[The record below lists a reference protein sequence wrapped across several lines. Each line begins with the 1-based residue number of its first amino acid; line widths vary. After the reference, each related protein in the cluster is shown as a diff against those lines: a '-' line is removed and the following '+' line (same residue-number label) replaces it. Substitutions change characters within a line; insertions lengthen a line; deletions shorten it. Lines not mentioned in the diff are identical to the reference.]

1 MTRADNR
8 PDPIEDMLAAL
19 REDDPTYTDAE
30 LDAGF
35 SALLTDLEQL
45 TPEHAR
51 EVDGLA
57 TEAELGSD
65 AYALGLEYLER
76 GELERATRWLRIAA
90 SHGVSAG
97 QQQLDDARE
106 LHRTV
111 DPLSAKPVRPRLRS
125 GERLAE
131 LLDCSSWLDTPDLS
145 AVSGLPAAASRLAE
159 ALDAELR
166 LAKARQ
172 EAERILADARRAAA
186 QIAADAQRA
195 ARPDTEV
202 TAPGRSRTSRV
213 WSWSADLDYVPVA
226 RLAPLRCRDV
236 DILLVTGTPDTV
248 ALAEVKCS
256 SNARWLRPHALQE
269 TSLSFKIGSFQL
281 GSVHH
286 STVIARE
293 QSHVQL
299 AGSRHALLNLIGREA
314 TEAYEQA
321 VEANNPSC
329 LQCHFSAD
337 PQLAPRLMVWAQTAS
352 PDTAADARKILA
364 DLVTPSTSGLLV
376 PISVRDLAP
385 PIPTTASERGNLVPG
400 CP

>member
-45 TPEHAR
+45 TPERAR
-51 EVDGLA
+51 EADGLA

-90 SHGVSAG
+90 SHGVSAA

-111 DPLSAKPVRPRLRS
+111 DSLSAKPVRPRLHF

-145 AVSGLPAAASRLAE
+145 AASGLPAAASRLAE
-159 ALDAELR
+159 ALDAQLR

-172 EAERILADARRAAA
+172 EAERIVADARRAAA
-186 QIAADAQRA
+186 QIAADAQLA
-195 ARPDTEV
+195 AQPDTEV
-202 TAPGRSRTSRV
+202 TVPGHSRTSRV

-236 DILLVTGTPDTV
+236 DILLVTGTDTV
-248 ALAEVKCS
+248 ALAEVKFS

-269 TSLSFKIGSFQL
+269 TPLSFKIGSFQL
-281 GSVHH
+281 GSVQH

-321 VEANNPSC
+321 VQENNPSC

-337 PQLAPRLMVWAQTAS
+337 PQMVPRLVVWAQAAS
-352 PDTAADARKILA
+352 PGAAADAHKILA
-364 DLVTPSTSGLLV
+364 DLVAPSTSGLLV
-376 PISVRDLAP
+376 PISVRDVAP
-385 PIPTTASERGNLVPG
+385 PVPTTASERGDLVPG

>member
-8 PDPIEDMLAAL
+8 PDPIEDMLATL

-35 SALLTDLEQL
+35 TALLTDLEQL
-45 TPEHAR
+45 TPERAR
-51 EVDGLA
+51 EADDLA

-76 GELERATRWLRIAA
+76 GDLERATHWLRIAT
-90 SHGVSAG
+90 SHGVSAA

-111 DPLSAKPVRPRLRS
+111 DSLSAEPVRPRRRP
-125 GERLAE
+125 GERLTE
-131 LLDCSSWLDTPDLS
+131 LLDCSNWLATPDLS
-145 AVSGLPAAASRLAE
+145 ALPAAASRLAE
-159 ALDAELR
+159 ALDGELR

-195 ARPDTEV
+195 AQPDTEV
-202 TAPGRSRTSRV
+202 TTPGHPRAKHLWDWSTNLEHLPLAPMVST
-213 WSWSADLDYVPVA
+213 
-226 RLAPLRCRDV
+226 PLRCRDV
-236 DILLVTGTPDTV
+236 DIMLVTGTSDTV
-248 ALAEVKCS
+248 LVGEMKCS
-256 SNARWLRPHALQE
+256 SNARWPRPHTFTLQR
-269 TSLSFKIGSFQL
+269 SPLLFKMGSF
-281 GSVHH
+281 HH
-286 STVIARE
+286 STVIVRE
-293 QSHVQL
+293 QSCLQL
-299 AGSRHALLNLIGREA
+299 AGSRHALYNLIGREA

-321 VEANNPSC
+321 VEENNPSC

-337 PQLAPRLMVWAQTAS
+337 PQLAPRLLVWARTAS
-352 PDTAADARKILA
+352 PDVAADAHKILA

-376 PISVRDLAP
+376 PIGVRDLASP
-385 PIPTTASERGNLVPG
+385 VPSNLVPG